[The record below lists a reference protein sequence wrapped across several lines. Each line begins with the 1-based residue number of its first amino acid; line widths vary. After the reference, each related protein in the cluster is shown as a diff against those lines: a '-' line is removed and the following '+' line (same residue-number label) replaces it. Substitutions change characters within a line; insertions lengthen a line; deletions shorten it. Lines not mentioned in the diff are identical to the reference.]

1 MILRSFLRA
10 LMMVIFLLS
19 ISVSTSQAAG
29 QFRVGDQ
36 GEEIAE
42 IQGQLVLLGYDVMAD
57 GTFGAA
63 TVDAIKAFQKT
74 QGIKADGLI
83 GPATYS
89 ALLGKE
95 MPDITHSASHLAN
108 SIISLSMNYIG
119 VPYIFGGTSPYGFD
133 CSGYVQYV
141 FAKAGISIPR
151 TADVQY
157 DFGTPISTTD
167 LVSGDLVFFTTYTYG
182 ASHVGI
188 YLGDNNFIH
197 ASSSRGVT
205 IDSLGSSYWSS
216 HYIGARRIL

>member
-1 MILRSFLRA
+1 MRA
-10 LMMVIFLLS
+10 LMMVICLLS
-19 ISVSTSQAAG
+19 VSFSTSYAAG

-63 TVDAIKAFQKT
+63 TVDAIKEFQKT

-89 ALLGKE
+89 ALLGKD
-95 MPDITHSASHLAN
+95 MPDISSSANYIAN
-108 SIISLSMNYIG
+108 RIIASSMDYIG
-119 VPYIFGGTSPYGFD
+119 VPYVFGGTTPYGFD
-133 CSGYVQYV
+133 CSGYVQYI

-157 DFGTPISTTD
+157 EFGTPISTTE
-167 LVSGDLVFFTTYTYG
+167 LIPGDLVFFTTYTYG

-188 YLGDNNFIH
+188 YLGDGNFIH

-205 IDSLGSSYWSS
+205 IDSLASSYYSS
-216 HYIGARRIL
+216 HYIGSRRIL

>member
-1 MILRSFLRA
+1 
-10 LMMVIFLLS
+10 MMVICLLS
-19 ISVSTSQAAG
+19 ISVSTSYAAG
-29 QFRVGDQ
+29 HYRVGDQ
-36 GEEIAE
+36 GEDIAE

-57 GTFGAA
+57 GAFGAA
-63 TVDAIKAFQKT
+63 TADAIKEFQKA

-95 MPDITHSASHLAN
+95 MPDITHSASYLAN
-108 SIISLSMNYIG
+108 NIISLSMNYLG
-119 VPYIFGGTSPYGFD
+119 VPYVFGGTSPYGFD

-141 FAKAGISIPR
+141 FAKSGISLPR

-157 DFGTPISTTD
+157 EVGTPISTTD
-167 LVSGDLVFFTTYTYG
+167 LVTGDLVFFSTYTYG

-188 YLGDNNFIH
+188 YVGDGQFIH

-205 IDSLGSSYWSS
+205 VDSLGSSYWSS

>member
-1 MILRSFLRA
+1 MTVMLLL
-10 LMMVIFLLS
+10 LM
-19 ISVSTSQAAG
+19 SVSTTYAAG

-42 IQGQLVLLGYDVMAD
+42 LQDKLVGLGYDVIAD
-57 GTFGAA
+57 GAFGPAMA
-63 TVDAIKAFQKT
+63 EAVKEFQKSC
-74 QGIKADGLI
+74 GIKADGLI
-83 GPATYS
+83 GPATYK
-89 ALLGKE
+89 ALLDKD
-95 MPDITHSASHLAN
+95 MPEITRGVSYIAGTIVAAATD
-108 SIISLSMNYIG
+108 YIG
-119 VPYIFGGTSPYGFD
+119 VPYVFGGTSPYGFD

-141 FAKAGISIPR
+141 FAKSGISLPR

-157 DFGTPISTTD
+157 EVGTPISTTD
-167 LVSGDLVFFTTYTYG
+167 LVSGDLVFFSTYTYG

-188 YLGDNNFIH
+188 YVGDGRFIH

>member
-1 MILRSFLRA
+1 MISFLRA
-10 LMMVIFLLS
+10 LIVVMFLLS
-19 ISVSTSQAAG
+19 ISVSTSYAAG
-29 QFRVGDQ
+29 AYRVGDQ

-42 IQGQLVLLGYDVMAD
+42 LQGKLLILGYDVMAD
-57 GTFGAA
+57 GAFGPAMA
-63 TVDAIKAFQKT
+63 DAIKEFQKS

-89 ALLGKE
+89 ALLGKD
-95 MPDITHSASHLAN
+95 MPEINHGSGYISN
-108 SIISLSMNYIG
+108 RIISNAMDYLG
-119 VPYIFGGTSPYGFD
+119 VPYVFGGTSPYGFD

-141 FAKAGISIPR
+141 FANAGISLPR

-157 DFGTPISTTD
+157 EVGMPISTTE
-167 LVSGDLVFFTTYTYG
+167 LVAGDLVFFSTYTWG

-197 ASSSRGVT
+197 ASSSRGISV
-205 IDSLGSSYWSS
+205 DSLGSSYWSS